1 MGGAVG
7 MNEIGWVECVN
18 YKEKRAEVET
28 METTEK
34 KVSSGNHSAPNSQ
47 VLFARSCGVLPCVCV
62 S

>member
-34 KVSSGNHSAPNSQ
+34 K
-47 VLFARSCGVLPCVCV
+47 
-62 S
+62 